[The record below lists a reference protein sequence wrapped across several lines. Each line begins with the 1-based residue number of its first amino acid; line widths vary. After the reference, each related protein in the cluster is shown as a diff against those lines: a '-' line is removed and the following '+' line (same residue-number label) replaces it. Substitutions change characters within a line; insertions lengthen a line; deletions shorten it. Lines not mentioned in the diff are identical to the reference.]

1 LVVSGSHFGGGFS
14 CGKPGCKCE
23 GGKALP
29 HFSGGFSTDGDSSRA
44 LEAVDPTPVGVCLWR
59 FLAFSR
65 SGLTSQ
71 TPPHFGGGFSRVTA
85 HSFSS
90 PPWWGSVDQ
99 RLTHAPHPRGSL
111 SAIARASQ
119 LAPPL
124 WGWVKRIPSAPQRGG
139 FSCYRSCPPSW
150 ESVPTKISPFR
161 WEFVALAQLASPTSV
176 GVSRL
181 RLLRERVLLRPSP
194 TSVGVSRLRLTIP
207 ANVGVFP
214 DSPSFSPSWGWIQ
227 YWPNKPHHRGSPAVL
242 LK

>member
-1 LVVSGSHFGGGFS
+1 VANSSPLWWGF
-14 CGKPGCKCE
+14 
-23 GGKALP
+23 
-29 HFSGGFSTDGDSSRA
+29 FF
-44 LEAVDPTPVGVCLWR
+44 
-59 FLAFSR
+59 FLATIN
-65 SGLTSQ
+65 GLSDSQ

-90 PPWWGSVDQ
+90 PPWWGCVDL

-161 WEFVALAQLASPTSV
+161 WESVTLAQLPSPTSV

-181 RLLRERVLLRPSP
+181 ILRRAWRYRSPSP

-207 ANVGVFP
+207 TSVGVDL
-214 DSPSFSPSWGWIQ
+214 DSP
-227 YWPNKPHHRGSPAVL
+227 
-242 LK
+242 